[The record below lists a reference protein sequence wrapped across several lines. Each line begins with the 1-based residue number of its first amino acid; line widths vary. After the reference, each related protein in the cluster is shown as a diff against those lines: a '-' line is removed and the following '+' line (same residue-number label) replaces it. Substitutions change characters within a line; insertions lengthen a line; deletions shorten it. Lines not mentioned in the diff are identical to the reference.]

1 MNDVAVSFDT
11 LDLGD
16 FGGEGDVWQ
25 EIELLAVAFE
35 VGAVFFGG
43 EEIWR
48 GSAVAVV

>member
-1 MNDVAVSFDT
+1 MAVPVDT

-16 FGGEGDVWQ
+16 FDTEIDVWP

-35 VGAVFFGG
+35 IGAVFFGR

-48 GSAVAVV
+48 RSAVAVV